1 LHLLLGD
8 PRDLCCSW
16 VRDRLDARGYPTRVV
31 ANLMAE
37 PSRFSWWLETRE
49 SRSSLVW
56 GEQAPVCC
64 EEIAG
69 VLVLGA
75 GLVDPSGWRPADL
88 AYVQAETQAALL
100 AWLWSLAC
108 PVVNR
113 YPPQVW
119 YRPQAPL
126 LSWCRLLERCG
137 LPTLPTLV
145 TNVEADARAFAREH
159 AAGGLD
165 GAVYGPLTSEVRYLV
180 TSEDDWEG
188 LAALQKVTPVCLSA
202 PHGEPQRVCVVGD
215 RVVWDR
221 PPSPDLISLEPSL
234 SRFAAAAGLAFVELS
249 LAPASEGVCVV
260 AVETHPRLEAFAE
273 DPQAEIVERIVQLL
287 TEKG

>member
-1 LHLLLGD
+1 
-8 PRDLCCSW
+8 
-16 VRDRLDARGYPTRVV
+16 VRDGLEAGGHPTQVV
-31 ANLMAE
+31 ANPMAE
-37 PSRFSWWLETRE
+37 PSRFSWWLDTTE
-49 SRSSLVW
+49 STSSLVRAE
-56 GEQAPVCC
+56 GASLRDEDVS
-64 EEIAG
+64 G

-113 YPPQVW
+113 YPPPVW

-145 TNVEADARAFAREH
+145 TNVEGDARAFGREH

-165 GAVYGPLTSEVRYLV
+165 GTVYGPLTSDVRYLV
-180 TSEDDWEG
+180 TSEDDWKG

-215 RVVWDR
+215 KVVWDSS
-221 PPSPDLISLEPSL
+221 PSPELISLEPRLWS
-234 SRFAAAAGLAFVELS
+234 FAAAAGLVFVELS
-249 LAPASEGVCVV
+249 LAPASEGACVV
-260 AVETHPRLEAFAE
+260 AVETRPRLEAFAE
-273 DPQAEIVERIVQLL
+273 DPQEEIVERIVHLL
-287 TEKG
+287 TEKA